1 MKMRKSRVIE
11 KLKSGDI
18 ASCLKVNIG
27 DGQAAEIASMA
38 GFDCLWIDREH
49 LAQDWSVLNSQIWAA
64 KVHNVDVMVR
74 VPRGS
79 YSDYVKPL
87 EMDAAG
93 ILVPHIMNLEE
104 AKQVVQMTRFH
115 PIGKR
120 AIDGGSADGAY
131 TRMDFADY
139 LKDSNEQKFVIL
151 QIEDHEVLPDIEAI
165 AALDGVSGLF
175 FGPGDFSQS
184 IGAPGQ
190 WDHPRLIEARK
201 LVAQVARQYGKIAAT
216 SGGIDSLD
224 SFLEMGY
231 NFVNVGADVVGLNG
245 YCNNLIDRFG
255 QSKAKSKT
263 GGNVIDPG
271 KPY

>member
-1 MKMRKSRVIE
+1 MRKSRVLAKINE
-11 KLKSGDI
+11 GQS
-18 ASCLKVNIG
+18 ASCLKVNFG
-27 DGQAAEIASMA
+27 DGQAAEIASIC
-38 GFDCLWIDREH
+38 GFDCLWIDQEH

-64 KVHNVDVMVR
+64 KSRNVDVMVR

-79 YSDYVKPL
+79 YSGYVKPL

-115 PIGKR
+115 PTGRR
-120 AIDGGSADGAY
+120 AIDGGSADGAF
-131 TRMDFADY
+131 TNMDFPAY

-151 QIEDHEVLPDIEAI
+151 QIEDPEVLPDMEAI

-175 FGPGDFSQS
+175 FGPGDFSQG
-184 IGAPGQ
+184 IGAPGD
-190 WDHPRLIEARK
+190 WNNPRLLEARK
-201 LVAQVARQYGKIAAT
+201 LVAQIARKHGKIAAT

-231 NFVNVGADVVGLNG
+231 NLVNVGADVVGLSS
-245 YCNNLIDRFG
+245 YCNTLIDRFG
-255 QSKAKSKT
+255 KSVAAAK
-263 GGNVIDPG
+263 GGNGVITPG